1 MKALEKKFGAP
12 PISSSDVAG
21 GGGLKGAARDIL
33 EAIKDNDADALASAL
48 KLAYGHCSD
57 ESMGEDE
64 SEEDTDEE

>member
-12 PISSSDVAG
+12 PISESDVS

-33 EAIKDNDADALASAL
+33 EAIRDNDAGALASAL

-57 ESMGEDE
+57 ESMDGDEEDE
-64 SEEDTDEE
+64 DDEE